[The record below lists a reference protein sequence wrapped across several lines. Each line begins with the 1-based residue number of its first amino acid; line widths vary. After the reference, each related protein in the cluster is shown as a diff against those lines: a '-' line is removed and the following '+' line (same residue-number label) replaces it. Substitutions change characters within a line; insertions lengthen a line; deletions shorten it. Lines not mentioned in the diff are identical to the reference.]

1 MTVGAGTIGA
11 LPVGGVQRRSDA
23 RTASESIHDTDA
35 LSAVATRTR
44 TASASIHD
52 TDALSAVATRTRT
65 ASASI
70 HVGAGTIGAL
80 PVGGVHR
87 RGEGRTASE
96 SIHDTDTLT
105 AVGFFD
111 APGPIVRNP
120 ATVVFDASRERVSVA
135 FDPTLPPVELVV
147 ETARIE

>member
-1 MTVGAGTIGA
+1 MTIGAGTIGA
-11 LPVGGVQRRSDA
+11 TPVGGVQRRGEA

-35 LSAVATRTR
+35 LSAAGTHTRSASASASDTDALIAVATRTR

-52 TDALSAVATRTRT
+52 T
-65 ASASI
+65 
-70 HVGAGTIGAL
+70 G
-80 PVGGVHR
+80 
-87 RGEGRTASE
+87 
-96 SIHDTDTLT
+96 TLT

-111 APGPIVRNP
+111 AAGPIVRNP
-120 ATVVFDASRERVSVA
+120 ATVV

>member
-11 LPVGGVQRRSDA
+11 TPVGGVQRRGEA
-23 RTASESIHDTDA
+23 RTASVSIHDTDA
-35 LSAVATRTR
+35 LSAAGTHTRL
-44 TASASIHD
+44 ASASATD
-52 TDALSAVATRTRT
+52 TDALISVATRTRT

-87 RGEGRTASE
+87 RGEARTASE

-111 APGPIVRNP
+111 AAGPIVRNP